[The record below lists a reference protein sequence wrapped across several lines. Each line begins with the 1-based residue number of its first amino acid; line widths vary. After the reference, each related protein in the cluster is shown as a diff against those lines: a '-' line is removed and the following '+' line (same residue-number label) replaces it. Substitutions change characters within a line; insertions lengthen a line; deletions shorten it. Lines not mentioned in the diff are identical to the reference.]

1 MKKLKLFFIV
11 LGLFLVSCQANT
23 PDQIFQ
29 KAVLNT
35 NQITEFG
42 TEIYRE
48 RLEKGDETQKSVDI
62 KIQVI
67 EKVIRDIKDLNTSD
81 EDSKALKEQ
90 SIKLFE
96 TVLPVYK
103 NEYSAYAKLCATK
116 HSSPEEKQAL
126 LKKIEQNYLPK
137 TNVLFDELYNM
148 GHQYA
153 EKHQINV
160 KWGR

>member
-1 MKKLKLFFIV
+1 MLT
-11 LGLFLVSCQANT
+11 GLFLVSCQADR
-23 PDQIFQ
+23 PDKIFG
-29 KAVLNT
+29 KAILNT
-35 NQITEFG
+35 NLIAGFNP
-42 TEIYRE
+42 EIYGE
-48 RLEKGDETQKSVDI
+48 RLEKGGEAQKSVDI
-62 KIQVI
+62 QIQVI
-67 EKVIRDIKDLNTSD
+67 EKAIRDIKDIKTSD

-103 NEYSAYAKLCATK
+103 NEYSAYAKLYAAK
-116 HSSPEEKQAL
+116 DSSPEEKQAL

-148 GHQYA
+148 GQQY
-153 EKHQINV
+153 QINV